1 MRFALFFKIDMIGRL
16 KVFYKIMKVATRKIS
31 IRSWRESVRRL
42 PAPLILSMLAV
53 ALVVV
58 LFLAVNF
65 GTIPIPTSVIARIL
79 LNSTH
84 LFHFARQWDPSM
96 EVIVLQYRMPV
107 VIGAGLVGAALS
119 IAGVLFQG
127 MLRNPLADPYLI
139 GTSSGAAL
147 GAAIAFVLPFDTFY
161 GVYFPLTPVLAFV
174 GAILSVLFVYAI
186 ARVGG
191 QTPVVTLLLAGVVI
205 NAVLV
210 AIQTLILTLSP
221 HAQFTLE
228 SLFSW
233 LSGGVSITTWSPVV
247 IVGSLVLG
255 GFVLA
260 WLLSGV
266 LDAFGL
272 GEESAAHLGLH
283 VERYKLLII
292 VVGSLLTAA
301 AVSISGLIGFV
312 GLIVPHAMR
321 LLLGPRHRLL
331 IPASA
336 LAGAIFLMLADLLAR
351 TVLAP
356 TVLPVGVFTALV
368 GAPFFLYL
376 LRNSKRAY
384 RW

>member
-1 MRFALFFKIDMIGRL
+1 
-16 KVFYKIMKVATRKIS
+16 MKVATRKTFIQ
-31 IRSWRESVRRL
+31 SWRENGRRL
-42 PAPLILSMLAV
+42 PASLVLSMLV
-53 ALVVV
+53 VMLVIAI
-58 LFLAVNF
+58 FLAVNF
-65 GTIPIPTSVIARIL
+65 GAIAIPGSVIARIL
-79 LNSTH
+79 LNSTG
-84 LFHFARQWDPSM
+84 LFHFARQWDPTI
-96 EVIVLQYRMPV
+96 EVIVLQARMPV

-147 GAAIAFVLPFDTFY
+147 GAAIAFVLPYDTLY
-161 GVYFPLTPVLAFV
+161 GLYFPLTPILAFV
-174 GAILSVLFVYAI
+174 GAMLSVLFVYAI

-210 AIQTLILTLSP
+210 AIQTLILTISP
-221 HAQFTLE
+221 HAQFTLD

-233 LSGGVSITTWSPVV
+233 LAGGVSVTTWLPVV
-247 IVGSLVLG
+247 IVGAFVLA
-255 GFVLA
+255 GFLLA

-272 GEESAAHLGLH
+272 GEEGAAHLGLH
-283 VERYKLLII
+283 VERYKLIVI

-312 GLIVPHAMR
+312 GLIVPHAVR

-336 LAGAIFLMLADLLAR
+336 LAGAIFLILADLLAR
-351 TVLAP
+351 TVIAP
-356 TVLPVGVFTALV
+356 TTLPVGVFTALV
-368 GAPFFLYL
+368 GAPFFLFL
-376 LRNSKRAY
+376 LRNNKRAY

>member
-1 MRFALFFKIDMIGRL
+1 
-16 KVFYKIMKVATRKIS
+16 MKVATRKTFIQ
-31 IRSWRESVRRL
+31 SWREHGRRL
-42 PAPLILSMLAV
+42 PASLVLSV
-53 ALVVV
+53 LVVMLV
-58 LFLAVNF
+58 IAIFLAVNF
-65 GTIPIPTSVIARIL
+65 GAIAIPTSVIARIL
-79 LNSTH
+79 LNSTG
-84 LFHFARQWDPSM
+84 LFHFARQWDPTI
-96 EVIVLQYRMPV
+96 EVIVLQARMPV

-147 GAAIAFVLPFDTFY
+147 GAAIAFVLPYDTLY
-161 GVYFPLTPVLAFV
+161 GLYFPLTPILAFV

-210 AIQTLILTLSP
+210 AIQTLILTISP
-221 HAQFTLE
+221 HAQFTLD

-233 LSGGVSITTWSPVV
+233 LAGGVSVTTWLPVV
-247 IVGSLVLG
+247 IVGAFVLA
-255 GFVLA
+255 GFILA

-272 GEESAAHLGLH
+272 GEEGAAHLGLH
-283 VERYKLLII
+283 VERYKLIVI

-312 GLIVPHAMR
+312 GLVVPHTMR

-336 LAGAIFLMLADLLAR
+336 LAGAIFLILADLLAR
-351 TVLAP
+351 TVIAP
-356 TVLPVGVFTALV
+356 TTLPVGVFTALV
-368 GAPFFLYL
+368 GAPFFLFL
-376 LRNSKRAY
+376 LRNNKRAY